1 MSVMFFKHFCLIY
14 NYSKLYMYKLERSIT
29 LFIIQNI
36 NSLKKN
42 LIRIYYFILKMSHY
56 TKLNKSFF

>member
-1 MSVMFFKHFCLIY
+1 MSVMFFKYFCLIY